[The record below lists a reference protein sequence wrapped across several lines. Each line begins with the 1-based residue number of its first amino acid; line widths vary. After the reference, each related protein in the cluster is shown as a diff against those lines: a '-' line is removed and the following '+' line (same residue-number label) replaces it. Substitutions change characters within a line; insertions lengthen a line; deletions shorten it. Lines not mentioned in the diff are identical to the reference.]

1 MHFFTIGRYET
12 NVLKEITDDIIRRLN
27 HDQPLNVGKNIV
39 GMSFHL
45 EKLKSLMKKKFN
57 EVCVV
62 GICGIGGIGKTT
74 VAMAI
79 YNELSNQ
86 YDGSSFLR
94 KVKERS
100 ERDTLQLQHE
110 LLQDILRGKSL
121 KLSNI
126 DEGVKMIKRS
136 LSSKRVLVVFD
147 DVDNLKQLEYLA
159 EEQGWFGAK
168 STIIITTRDKN
179 LLAQYGVNIEYE
191 VTTLNEEEAIEL
203 FSLWAFRQNLPNEV
217 DQDLFYEVVCYAKG
231 LPLALKVLGSNFF
244 DKKTKEEWK
253 SALEKLK
260 KSSDERIYSVLR
272 TSYDGLDSVDKDI
285 FLDIACFF
293 KGKDKDFVSRIL
305 GPYAKNGIRTLED
318 KSLITISANMLDMHD
333 MVQQM
338 GWNIVHQECPKDP
351 GGRSRL
357 WGSDAEFVL
366 TKNTGTQAIEGL
378 FVEIS
383 TLEHIEFTPKAFEKM
398 HRLRLLKVY
407 QLAIYDSVIEPW
419 MDNSPNEMEYLGLP
433 LPRKFEFPFF
443 ELRYLHW
450 DGYSLCYLPKN
461 FDAKNLVEL
470 SLRGSTIRQLWY
482 GKKLLDKLKVINLSY
497 SVNLIKIP
505 DFSSVPNLEILTLEG
520 CRRLK
525 SLPSSF
531 DKFKCLQSLSCGG
544 CSKLTSFPEINGNMG
559 KLREFN
565 FSGTSINEVPLSI
578 KHLNGLEELLLEDC
592 KKLVAFSENIGSLS
606 SLKSLKLKGCSKLKG
621 LPSSIKHLKALK
633 NLDLSNCENLVRL
646 PESICSLSSLETLFL
661 NGCLKFKGFPGVEG
675 HMNNLRGCNL
685 KQGVIKRDSRLS
697 SLKTLILIDC
707 NLKDG
712 VVLDICHLLSLKE
725 LHLSSCN
732 IRGIPNDIFCLSSL
746 EILNL
751 DGNHFSSIPAG
762 ISRLSHLTSLNL
774 RHCNKLQQVPE
785 LPSSLRL
792 LDVHGPSDGTSSSP
806 SLLPPLH
813 SLVNCLNSAI
823 QDSENRS
830 RRNWNGASFS
840 DSWYSGNG
848 ICIVIPGS
856 SGIPKWI
863 KNKRKGSEIEIGL
876 PQNWHLNNDF
886 LGFAL
891 YCVYA
896 PVPSNLEAMI
906 RTGFLNIS
914 EKRSIF
920 GSLFGFYL
928 EVNCGMDSDGDEF
941 QSKDILSFSSDCEC
955 CQDFDFDGGLSWVI
969 CYPKVAIREKYGT
982 HFKASFQGCYF
993 DVILAARNAN
1003 LCSRSTFQAENAQL
1017 DSLPQASNE
1026 VNLQLPSSL
1035 LGFLSLQKA
1044 SNDQQ
1049 FRSLSEGG
1057 N

>member
-203 FSLWAFRQNLPNEV
+203 FSLWAFRQNLPNKV
-217 DQDLFYEVVCYAKG
+217 DQDLFYEVVRYAKG

-366 TKNTGTQAIEGL
+366 TKNTVRAKCMKLIFLFLSKKYIFKWFQLSFMHFVPHLFFTFMFQGTQAIEGL

-482 GKKLLDKLKVINLSY
+482 GKKVLLLLHNTFFHINFKFYGNLLLKYLFSASCQIEGHQPKLFSESHQNPGLFKCA
-497 SVNLIKIP
+497 KFG
-505 DFSSVPNLEILTLEG
+505 DFNF
-520 CRRLK
+520 RRL
-525 SLPSSF
+525 
-531 DKFKCLQSLSCGG
+531 
-544 CSKLTSFPEINGNMG
+544 
-559 KLREFN
+559 
-565 FSGTSINEVPLSI
+565 
-578 KHLNGLEELLLEDC
+578 
-592 KKLVAFSENIGSLS
+592 
-606 SLKSLKLKGCSKLKG
+606 
-621 LPSSIKHLKALK
+621 
-633 NLDLSNCENLVRL
+633 SNV
-646 PESICSLSSLETLFL
+646 T
-661 NGCLKFKGFPGVEG
+661 
-675 HMNNLRGCNL
+675 
-685 KQGVIKRDSRLS
+685 
-697 SLKTLILIDC
+697 
-707 NLKDG
+707 
-712 VVLDICHLLSLKE
+712 
-725 LHLSSCN
+725 
-732 IRGIPNDIFCLSSL
+732 
-746 EILNL
+746 
-751 DGNHFSSIPAG
+751 
-762 ISRLSHLTSLNL
+762 
-774 RHCNKLQQVPE
+774 
-785 LPSSLRL
+785 
-792 LDVHGPSDGTSSSP
+792 
-806 SLLPPLH
+806 
-813 SLVNCLNSAI
+813 
-823 QDSENRS
+823 
-830 RRNWNGASFS
+830 
-840 DSWYSGNG
+840 
-848 ICIVIPGS
+848 
-856 SGIPKWI
+856 
-863 KNKRKGSEIEIGL
+863 
-876 PQNWHLNNDF
+876 
-886 LGFAL
+886 
-891 YCVYA
+891 
-896 PVPSNLEAMI
+896 
-906 RTGFLNIS
+906 
-914 EKRSIF
+914 
-920 GSLFGFYL
+920 
-928 EVNCGMDSDGDEF
+928 
-941 QSKDILSFSSDCEC
+941 
-955 CQDFDFDGGLSWVI
+955 
-969 CYPKVAIREKYGT
+969 
-982 HFKASFQGCYF
+982 
-993 DVILAARNAN
+993 
-1003 LCSRSTFQAENAQL
+1003 
-1017 DSLPQASNE
+1017 
-1026 VNLQLPSSL
+1026 
-1035 LGFLSLQKA
+1035 
-1044 SNDQQ
+1044 
-1049 FRSLSEGG
+1049 
-1057 N
+1057 